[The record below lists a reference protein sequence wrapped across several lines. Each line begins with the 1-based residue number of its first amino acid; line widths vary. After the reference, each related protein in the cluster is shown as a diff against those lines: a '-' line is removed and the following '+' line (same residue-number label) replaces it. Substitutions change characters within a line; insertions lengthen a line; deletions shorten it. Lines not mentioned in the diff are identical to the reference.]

1 MTFYGLL
8 AIASLSVLS
17 LGASP
22 AEAKPNRTNPGGCSM
37 SQLQHAAND
46 TAAGRECSRRQD
58 ESVINGTTF
67 IMFVCT
73 SEGVY
78 CCPSNAGSAA
88 DCTKISAASVT
99 KGVLDKISPGLTTIG
114 N

>member
-1 MTFYGLL
+1 MTLQN
-8 AIASLSVLS
+8 IALMSIF
-17 LGASP
+17 AAFAATA

-46 TAAGRECSRRQD
+46 TPAGRECSQRQD
-58 ESVINGTTF
+58 QSVINNTTF

-78 CCPSNAGSAA
+78 CCPANAGSAA
-88 DCTKISAASVT
+88 DCTKITGAKVNP
-99 KGVLDKISPGLTTIG
+99 GVLDKIAPGLSLQR